1 MPPQHT
7 PLRSIDSNRASRGP
21 ELTPYKR
28 GRIIGAKAAGLSLR
42 EIELQLNHS
51 RGAVRGAIA
60 LQKLKTN
67 GASLPRPGRPLI
79 YDDRDQCTILR
90 NL

>member
-1 MPPQHT
+1 MPPQRT
-7 PLRSIDSNRASRGP
+7 PLRSIDSNRAGRGP

-28 GRIIGAKAAGLSLR
+28 GRIIGAKAAGLSPR
-42 EIELQLNHS
+42 EIKLQLNHS
-51 RGAVRGAIA
+51 RGTVRGTIA

-67 GASLPRPGRPLI
+67 RASLPRPGRPLI
-79 YDDRDQCTILR
+79 YDDRDQRTMLR